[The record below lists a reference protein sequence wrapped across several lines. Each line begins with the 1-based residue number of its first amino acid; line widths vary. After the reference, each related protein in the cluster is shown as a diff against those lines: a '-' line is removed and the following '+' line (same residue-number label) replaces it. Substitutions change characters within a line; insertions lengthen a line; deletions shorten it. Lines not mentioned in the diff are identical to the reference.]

1 VQSAGGSSV
10 DVTRFLS
17 AVGSDKSYRGQIVFR
32 KLIPKKGARYGKL
45 SRPLPDKLAKALR
58 KSGIENLYV
67 HQVEAIESLRKGKDV
82 VIVTST
88 ASGKTLCYNVP
99 VIESIL
105 SNPETRAI
113 YLYPTKALA
122 QDQLRVLQHYMEGTG
137 IHFEAGTY
145 DGDTPQALRRK
156 LRDEAKVL
164 LTNPDMLHT
173 GILPNHSKWAP
184 FLSRLKFV
192 VVDEMHTYRGIF
204 GSHVAN
210 VIRRL
215 QRICRHYGSEPV
227 FVASSATIANPK
239 EHAEKLLGRKVKV
252 IDRNGSPRGR
262 KHFIFW
268 NPPTIDIGNMER
280 RSSNIEAA
288 QLITKLVLDDVK
300 TIAFVRARVIS
311 EVITRYC
318 RDSLGEHRSSLKDI
332 VHPYRGGYLPE
343 ERRKIERMLFNGEL
357 KAVISTN
364 ALELGIDVGSLE
376 ASIIVGYPGSI
387 ASTWQQAGRAG
398 RGEEDS
404 LIVFIPYNTP
414 LDQYLAHHPDYFFG
428 RSPENAIID
437 PVNPYI
443 LMAQM
448 RAAAFE
454 LPLEAKEVE
463 EMGEYAPSI
472 AQLLEDE
479 HELNFVKG
487 KWYWCGRGYPSADV
501 NLRNISPNVYTIVDE
516 TEDNRVIG
524 TIDEASAFQQ
534 VHPQAIYLHEAE
546 TYFVRDLDT
555 EKRIAFVEKTNVD
568 YYTQSITEVQVKV
581 DKEEKAK
588 DWKLSRVSF
597 GDVSVTSLT
606 FMFRK
611 IKFGSRDSIGYGK
624 CDLPPQILETSG
636 MWITP
641 PAEVLSEVRKWGR
654 VPSEGL
660 LGLSNVL
667 KEVVPLFVMCD
678 PLDIGTTVN
687 SRSTGGPA
695 IYVYDKY
702 PGGLGFAMK
711 AYDII
716 EDIMDA
722 AFELISSCPCEK
734 GCPSCVGSPIPPF
747 TQLDPDTGGKGMIPD
762 KEAALVIIHSLL
774 GKEPYVPKP
783 VEPREEHEPSYE
795 RPSGKPLPIE
805 LEGKLRENL
814 YKVRRK

>member
-17 AVGSDKSYRGQIVFR
+17 DVGSDKSYRGQIVFR

>member
-17 AVGSDKSYRGQIVFR
+17 DVGSDKSYRGQIVFR

-173 GILPNHSKWAP
+173 GVLPNHSKWAP

-215 QRICRHYGSEPV
+215 RRICRHYGSEPV

-534 VHPQAIYLHEAE
+534 VHPQAIYIHEAE

>member
-1 VQSAGGSSV
+1 MQSAGGSSV

-45 SRPLPDKLAKALR
+45 SRPLPDKLAKALL

-215 QRICRHYGSEPV
+215 RRICRHYGSEPV